1 MTRYSKFLFGV
12 SVTLL
17 GLFLILGRKNS
28 NTLPFIEPLGNGSFY
43 CSLSDTVFGIDVSHH
58 NGIIDWETLKLNHP
72 EIEFAYIRC
81 VVGPGRVDNRYLKNI
96 QGAKRVG
103 IKTGAYVYYYANR
116 NSTSQFGNFKNHV
129 LMSQHELVPVLDIE
143 KPSKY
148 GPDNLR
154 KGLAN
159 WLELVENEYGVR
171 PALYSNLGY
180 FEQYLIGYFNDY
192 SKWIA
197 AYSRCPSNID
207 WDIHQFSEEGRFKG
221 IDGFVDMNYC
231 SRSSFNK
238 FLIAR

>member
-1 MTRYSKFLFGV
+1 MKRFLQYLFGV
-12 SVTLL
+12 SVIVI
-17 GLFLILGRKNS
+17 GLFLILERKNS
-28 NTLPFIEPLGNGSFY
+28 NILPYANPNYKGNFH
-43 CSLSDTVFGIDVSHH
+43 CSVSDTVFGIDVSHH

-81 VVGPGRVDNRYLKNI
+81 VVGPGRVDNRYLKNV

-207 WDIHQFSEEGRFKG
+207 WDVHQFSEEGQFKG

-238 FLIAR
+238 ILIVR

>member
-1 MTRYSKFLFGV
+1 MKRFLQYLFGV
-12 SVTLL
+12 SVIVI
-17 GLFLILGRKNS
+17 GLFLILERKNS
-28 NTLPFIEPLGNGSFY
+28 NILPYANPNYNGNFH
-43 CSLSDTVFGIDVSHH
+43 CSVSDTVFGIDVSHH
-58 NGIIDWETLKLNHP
+58 NGFIDWESLKLNHP

-81 VVGPGRVDNRYLKNI
+81 VVGQGRVDNKYVKNV
-96 QGAKRVG
+96 QGAKKVG

-116 NSTSQFGNFKNHV
+116 NSRAQFNNFKNQV

-171 PALYSNLGY
+171 PTLYTNLGY
-180 FEQYLIGYFNDY
+180 FEQYLFGYFNDY
-192 SKWIA
+192 LKWIA
-197 AYSRCPSNID
+197 AYSRCPSSVD
-207 WDIHQFSEEGRFKG
+207 WDIHQFSEKGIFQG

-238 FLIAR
+238 FLIVR

>member
-1 MTRYSKFLFGV
+1 MKRFLQYLFGV
-12 SVTLL
+12 SVIVI
-17 GLFLILGRKNS
+17 GLFLILERKNS
-28 NTLPFIEPLGNGSFY
+28 NILPYANPNYKGNFH
-43 CSLSDTVFGIDVSHH
+43 CSVSDTVFGIDVSHH

-81 VVGPGRVDNRYLKNI
+81 VVGPGRVDNRYLKNV

-180 FEQYLIGYFNDY
+180 FEQYLIGYYNDY

-207 WDIHQFSEEGRFKG
+207 WDIHQFSEEGQFKG

-238 FLIAR
+238 ILIVR

>member
-1 MTRYSKFLFGV
+1 M
-12 SVTLL
+12 
-17 GLFLILGRKNS
+17 
-28 NTLPFIEPLGNGSFY
+28 
-43 CSLSDTVFGIDVSHH
+43 SHH
-58 NGIIDWETLKLNHP
+58 NGIIDWESLKLNHP

-81 VVGPGRVDNRYLKNI
+81 VVGQGRVDNKYVKNV
-96 QGAKRVG
+96 QGAKKVG

-116 NSTSQFGNFKNHV
+116 NSRAQFNNFKNQV

-171 PALYSNLGY
+171 PTLYTNLGY
-180 FEQYLIGYFNDY
+180 FEQYLFGYFNDY
-192 SKWIA
+192 LKWIA
-197 AYSRCPSNID
+197 AYSRCPSSVD
-207 WDIHQFSEEGRFKG
+207 WDIHQFSEKGIFQG

-238 FLIAR
+238 FLIVR

>member
-1 MTRYSKFLFGV
+1 MKRFLQYLFGV
-12 SVTLL
+12 SVIVI
-17 GLFLILGRKNS
+17 GLFLILERKNS
-28 NTLPFIEPLGNGSFY
+28 NTLPYSNPNYNGNFH
-43 CSLSDTVFGIDVSHH
+43 CSVSDTVFGIDVSHH

-81 VVGPGRVDNRYLKNI
+81 VVGPGRVDNRYLKNV

-180 FEQYLIGYFNDY
+180 FEQYLIGYYNDY

-207 WDIHQFSEEGRFKG
+207 WDVHQFSEEGQFKG

-238 FLIAR
+238 ILIVR

>member
-1 MTRYSKFLFGV
+1 MKRFLQYLFGV
-12 SVTLL
+12 SVIVI
-17 GLFLILGRKNS
+17 GLFLILERKNS
-28 NTLPFIEPLGNGSFY
+28 NILPYANPNYKGNFH
-43 CSLSDTVFGIDVSHH
+43 CSVSDTVFGIDVSHH

-81 VVGPGRVDNRYLKNI
+81 VVGPGRVDNRYLKNV

-207 WDIHQFSEEGRFKG
+207 WDIHQFSEEGQFKG

-238 FLIAR
+238 ILIAR

>member
-1 MTRYSKFLFGV
+1 MKRFLQYLFGV
-12 SVTLL
+12 SVIVI
-17 GLFLILGRKNS
+17 GLFLILERKNS
-28 NTLPFIEPLGNGSFY
+28 NILPYANPNYKGNFH
-43 CSLSDTVFGIDVSHH
+43 CSVSDTVFGIDVSHH

-81 VVGPGRVDNRYLKNI
+81 VVGPGRVDNRYLKNV

-238 FLIAR
+238 ILIVR